1 MKTLITVSVIL
12 FASIFG
18 ACSTE
23 DTSVSMREG
32 ATTSYETMS
41 VAPSMKAVTS
51 ESGRDFSSSSENTS
65 SARIQI
71 NGNLTV
77 QVRNISTAMESIQ
90 SLIDQYGGSITSS
103 NLGNSYDRYG
113 NLSALV
119 PRESFYELIDAIEK
133 VVSEVTSENINSLDV
148 TEEFVDIEA
157 RLNVMKQ
164 TESRFIALLSDA
176 SDVEEIMS
184 VEKELMRLRGDIDSL
199 EGRIKYL
206 NKTTDNAV
214 LNIHITEEKPI
225 IGDDWSFLDS
235 LDNSVRNLIS
245 LGKNIANFLITI
257 IVFSPI
263 LIVVSLIS
271 FFGYRIGKR
280 YIVRQRK

>member
-1 MKTLITVSVIL
+1 MVSVIL

-18 ACSTE
+18 GCSTE

-41 VAPSMKAVTS
+41 VAPSMKAAAS
-51 ESGRDFSSSSENTS
+51 ESARDFSSSSENTS

-71 NGNLTV
+71 NGNLSV

-103 NLGNSYDRYG
+103 NLGNSDDRFG

-133 VVSEVTSENINSLDV
+133 VVTEVTSENINSLDV

-164 TESRFIALLSDA
+164 TESRFIALLSEA
-176 SDVEEIMS
+176 SNVEEIMS

-225 IGDDWSFLDS
+225 TGNDWSFLDS

-245 LGKNIANFLITI
+245 LGKNIANFLITV

-263 LIVVSLIS
+263 LIVMSLIS

>member
-1 MKTLITVSVIL
+1 M
-12 FASIFG
+12 
-18 ACSTE
+18 
-23 DTSVSMREG
+23 D
-32 ATTSYETMS
+32 
-41 VAPSMKAVTS
+41 P
-51 ESGRDFSSSSENTS
+51 N
-65 SARIQI
+65 
-71 NGNLTV
+71 
-77 QVRNISTAMESIQ
+77 
-90 SLIDQYGGSITSS
+90 
-103 NLGNSYDRYG
+103 G

-119 PRESFYELIDAIEK
+119 PRESFYELIDAVEK
-133 VVSEVTSENINSLDV
+133 VVTEVTSENINSLDV

-164 TESRFIALLSDA
+164 TESRFIALLSEA

-199 EGRIKYL
+199 EGRINYL

-225 IGDDWSFLDS
+225 TGNEWSFLDS

-245 LGKNIANFLITI
+245 LGKNIANFLITV

-280 YIVRQRK
+280 YIVRLRN

>member
-1 MKTLITVSVIL
+1 MKILIMVSVIL
-12 FASIFG
+12 LASILG

-23 DTSVSMREG
+23 DISVSMTEG
-32 ATTSYETMS
+32 ATTSNQTMS
-41 VAPSMKAVTS
+41 VAPSMKAATS
-51 ESGRDFSSSSENTS
+51 ESARDFSSSSENTS

-71 NGNLTV
+71 NGNLSV
-77 QVRNISTAMESIQ
+77 QVQNISTAMESIQ
-90 SLIDQYGGSITSS
+90 SLVHQYGGSITSS

-119 PRESFYELIDAIEK
+119 PRESFYELIDAVEK
-133 VVSEVTSENINSLDV
+133 VVTEVTSENINSLDV

-164 TESRFIALLSDA
+164 TESRFIALLSEA

-199 EGRIKYL
+199 EGRINYL

-225 IGDDWSFLDS
+225 TGNEWSFLDS

-245 LGKNIANFLITI
+245 LGKNIANFLITV

-280 YIVRQRK
+280 YIVRLRN

>member
-1 MKTLITVSVIL
+1 MKTLIMVSVIL
-12 FASIFG
+12 LASIFG

-32 ATTSYETMS
+32 ATTSYETTS

>member
-1 MKTLITVSVIL
+1 MVSVIL
-12 FASIFG
+12 LASIFG

-32 ATTSYETMS
+32 PITSYETMS
-41 VAPSMKAVTS
+41 VAPSMKGDGS
-51 ESGRDFSSSSENTS
+51 ESARDFSSSPENTS

-77 QVRNISTAMESIQ
+77 QVQNISTAMESIQ
-90 SLIDQYGGSITSS
+90 SLIHQYGGSITSS

-119 PRESFYELIDAIEK
+119 PKESFYELIDAIEK

-148 TEEFVDIEA
+148 TEEFVDVQA

-164 TESRFIALLSDA
+164 TESRFTTLLSEA
-176 SDVEEIMS
+176 RDVEEIMS

-225 IGDDWSFLDS
+225 TGNDWSFLDS
-235 LDNSVRNLIS
+235 LDDSVRNLIS
-245 LGKNIANFLITI
+245 LSKNIANFLISV

-271 FFGYRIGKR
+271 FLGYRIGKR
-280 YIVRQRK
+280 YIVRERK

>member
-1 MKTLITVSVIL
+1 
-12 FASIFG
+12 
-18 ACSTE
+18 
-23 DTSVSMREG
+23 
-32 ATTSYETMS
+32 
-41 VAPSMKAVTS
+41 
-51 ESGRDFSSSSENTS
+51 
-65 SARIQI
+65 
-71 NGNLTV
+71 
-77 QVRNISTAMESIQ
+77 MESIQ
-90 SLIDQYGGSITSS
+90 SLIHQYGGSITSS

-119 PRESFYELIDAIEK
+119 PKESFYELIDAIEK

-148 TEEFVDIEA
+148 TEEFVDVQA

-164 TESRFIALLSDA
+164 TESRFTTLLSEA
-176 SDVEEIMS
+176 RDVEEIMS

-225 IGDDWSFLDS
+225 TGNDWSFLDS
-235 LDNSVRNLIS
+235 LDDSVRNLIS
-245 LGKNIANFLITI
+245 LSKNIANFLISV

-271 FFGYRIGKR
+271 FLGYRIGKR
-280 YIVRQRK
+280 YIVRERK